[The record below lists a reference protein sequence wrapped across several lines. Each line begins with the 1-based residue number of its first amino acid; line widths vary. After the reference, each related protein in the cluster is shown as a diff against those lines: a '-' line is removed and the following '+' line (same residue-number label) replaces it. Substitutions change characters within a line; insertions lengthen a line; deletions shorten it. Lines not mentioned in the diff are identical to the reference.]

1 MSKIFILVIL
11 SSIKSD
17 KNHFIYFVGVTNR
30 HKATYYFK
38 NVILHKLPENR
49 KKDSYEDRK
58 IYIIMWFKTRSDT
71 SPPEG
76 SFRRDFFT

>member
-49 KKDSYEDRK
+49 KKGSYDDRK
-58 IYIIMWFKTRSDT
+58 IQIVWFKTRSDI

-76 SFRRDFFT
+76 SLW